1 MRLLN
6 ETDVIEATD
15 QIFIQLTIER
25 SSDGLKG
32 VDRWQTVGDK
42 YPDIVGREYGE
53 FRFDLLRFSLIR
65 RPDPVYRLLKAGE
78 IIEDG
83 DEIET
88 GMGWEEIKHI
98 IGDHVLQDDTIRRRI

>member
-15 QIFIQLTIER
+15 QIFVQLSVER
-25 SSDGLKG
+25 ITGVLMG
-32 VDRWQTVGDK
+32 VDRWQKIGDK
-42 YPDIVGREYGE
+42 YPDIVGSQYSE

-65 RPDPVYRLLKAGE
+65 RPDPEYRFLKVGE
-78 IIEDG
+78 IIESG

-88 GMGWEEIKHI
+88 GMGWE
-98 IGDHVLQDDTIRRRI
+98 

>member
-15 QIFIQLTIER
+15 QIFVQFKTER
-25 SSDGLKG
+25 VYFSLKG
-32 VDRWQTVGDK
+32 IDHWEKVGDK
-42 YPDIVGREYGE
+42 HPDIVGREYGE
-53 FRFDLLRFSLIR
+53 FRFDLLRFSLIC

-78 IIEDG
+78 VIEDG

-98 IGDHVLQDDTIRRRI
+98 IGDHVFQDDTIRRRI